1 MRKLLTVTEV
11 AEQLDVT
18 EETIR
23 RWLRSGKLDGVLLS
37 RKAGW
42 RVRQEAIDAMIERLA
57 DEGKELAAA

>member
-1 MRKLLTVTEV
+1 MSKLLTVAEV

-23 RWLRSGKLDGVLLS
+23 RWLRAGKLEGVLLS

-42 RVRQEAIDAMIERLA
+42 RVRQESIDSMLDDLIT
-57 DEGKELAAA
+57 EGKELAAA